1 MTSSGGQV
9 AWQARYKVWGA
20 LLQETDGPYRNPSPE
35 GKDYRPL
42 PQNLRFQGQY
52 FDAETGLHYN
62 TFRYYDPDVGRF
74 TTEDPI
80 GLNGGLNLYQYA
92 PNPFAWIDPWGLNC
106 KGRSGKQER
115 LRALLNDPKQPRWI
129 RGWIKN
135 ELRHIKNKNRKT
147 IRLPGNS
154 RKSKSGG
161 KVLAHK
167 RGKRAKNGNS
177 YEHSVL
183 QDTDIHKLEHKHGG
197 Y

>member
-92 PNPFAWIDPWGLNC
+92 PNPFAWIDPWGLEVYELVA
-106 KGRSGKQER
+106 RS
-115 LRALLNDPKQPRWI
+115 D
-129 RGWIKN
+129 GWYPVH
-135 ELRHIKNKNRKT
+135 EY
-147 IRLPGNS
+147 G
-154 RKSKSGG
+154 KSKPIGEVFLREGDKWKIGES
-161 KVLAHK
+161 K
-167 RGKRAKNGNS
+167 RPEKRYTRRYLDSIGVGKNGKPTG
-177 YEHSVL
+177 VKM
-183 QDTDIHKLEHKHGG
+183 QIIHTSKK
-197 Y
+197 